1 MIILLQ
7 FSFNF
12 AVQKI
17 RRLELK
23 IVHCICQINPLRR
36 KNTSTLK
43 NLGAKSLKKK
53 KKRKKK
59 KESIDGESMKN

>member
-1 MIILLQ
+1 M
-7 FSFNF
+7 
-12 AVQKI
+12 QKI

-43 NLGAKSLKKK
+43 NLGAKSLKKRK
-53 KKRKKK
+53 KKKK